1 MWKWWKMK
9 EYGENGLGLRAVAHG
24 GGARRG
30 RTAGRLRGARRGG
43 AGRGG
48 AGRGDHEGCPYAGV
62 ETCSTLVVLQVSFDG
77 RMLAGQVSF
86 STKNVSWELVV
97 HRFTWALGEL

>member
-24 GGARRG
+24 GAI
-30 RTAGRLRGARRGG
+30 ARGA
-43 AGRGG
+43 
-48 AGRGDHEGCPYAGV
+48 AGRGDHEGRPYAGV

-77 RMLAGQVSF
+77 RMLTRQVSF

-97 HRFTWALGEL
+97 HSFTWAVGEL